1 MATDLDASQDGGSD
15 PPFFMT
21 VTIEV
26 DGEALPNDWQAQ
38 QESNPADEVDLFV
51 LSEDLTEGTPTSAP
65 KAEDPAPEGK
75 KKGK

>member
-1 MATDLDASQDGGSD
+1 MQHGGSD

-21 VTIEV
+21 VTITV

-51 LSEDLTEGTPTSAP
+51 LSDDLTEATPTSAP
-65 KAEDPAPEGK
+65 HEEEAAEQTAKSSK
-75 KKGK
+75 KK

>member
-1 MATDLDASQDGGSD
+1 MQHGGSN

-21 VTIEV
+21 VTITV

-51 LSEDLTEGTPTSAP
+51 LNDDLTEATPTSAP
-65 KAEDPAPEGK
+65 HEEPAAEGK
-75 KKGK
+75 SSKKK